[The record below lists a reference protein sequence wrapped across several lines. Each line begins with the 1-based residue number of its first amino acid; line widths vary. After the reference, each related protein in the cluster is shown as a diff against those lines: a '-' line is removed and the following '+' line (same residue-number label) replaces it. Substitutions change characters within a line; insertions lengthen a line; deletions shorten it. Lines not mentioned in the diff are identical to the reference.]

1 MAEAVWGFTMGTAL
15 VTGREADLGTIT
27 PGKLADLV
35 ILDRDIFALEQ
46 AAPMDIAQTQVV
58 MTIFDGRIVHEG

>member
-15 VTGREADLGTIT
+15 VCGRQAELGSLS

-35 ILDRDIFALEQ
+35 VLDRDIFSID
-46 AAPMDIAQTQVV
+46 PMEIAETQVV
-58 MTIFDGRIVHEG
+58 MTILDGQVVYEK